1 MNHYGVLLA
10 FGFILGALPSLAS
23 GQSLPVVKTYEDCI
37 TLHAARAPS
46 PQAAIILQRACF
58 YNYLYGKDY
67 VVNFG
72 TEPEHKKRA
81 KIYTPAVCDC
91 IFDKMPG
98 APPHLPAARVLD
110 DCVKAS
116 RKPREPVSR

>member
-1 MNHYGVLLA
+1 MNHR
-10 FGFILGALPSLAS
+10 GALLTFGIILAALPILAS
-23 GQSLPVVKTYEDCI
+23 GQSIPVVKTYDDCI
-37 TLHAARAPS
+37 TLNAAKAPS

-58 YNYLYGKDY
+58 YKYRYDKNYVAG
-67 VVNFG
+67 FG
-72 TEPEHKKRA
+72 AEAEYKKLA

-110 DCVKAS
+110 GCVEAS
-116 RKPREPVSR
+116 KKKGEPITR